1 MKSNGTI
8 NMIFLILLLEW
19 STFLYSQLAPGS
31 SNQQQVAMGQS
42 KYTELTQASNMPK
55 YGSCWMKAL
64 SQLQSTCDQL
74 SDGSHSRLALQF
86 ANCLLAQTG
95 QKTYP
100 CDESDD
106 ISKCL
111 ENVDTNAW
119 TSYSNFFTHTHNM
132 CHFLKSQQWQE
143 LTHQTINKLS
153 DTSAETVQ
161 KLEQSHLLQQ
171 ELAAGQLESLEYH
184 RQLVENG
191 SYLSQAIE
199 ASRGNVRE
207 MLDEFKL
214 STLEQRNMLF
224 EVFDRVSKLQN
235 LVVSEVSWL
244 YTVVFYCFC
253 LLVIYLVTATRR
265 TADARLWL
273 FLILTINFGLERMV
287 IKMSIV
293 DESASNSSITE
304 VTSEVLNQRIWAVRN
319 SSVAICFLTLV
330 VMAFRFKDYNL
341 INNRLLEDIQKQN
354 LELKRSME
362 TFKIDNKNSYN
373 QQKPGSGLYD
383 TLDGLGHLKL
393 KEMLEED
400 TGWQGD
406 EEDDFSDNDSDD
418 SFNST
423 QTDRTFN
430 PEDFSTAVGSR
441 ETTPTPFN
449 DINLAMED
457 IDSRLVVS
465 TPLKSGKGVPQLTNY
480 KDDISR
486 PTTSNLSTDVIG
498 SRNSSVLDS
507 SSSSRY
513 NFRPRSRSS
522 FSSVK
527 SPSPTQVSNE
537 EVINALNV
545 SNRNKTKIQMGK
557 GRKSLNNTSDSESTP
572 KKITRRKRVQPDVSI
587 REEFSADEN

>member
-1 MKSNGTI
+1 
-8 NMIFLILLLEW
+8 
-19 STFLYSQLAPGS
+19 
-31 SNQQQVAMGQS
+31 
-42 KYTELTQASNMPK
+42 
-55 YGSCWMKAL
+55 
-64 SQLQSTCDQL
+64 
-74 SDGSHSRLALQF
+74 
-86 ANCLLAQTG
+86 
-95 QKTYP
+95 
-100 CDESDD
+100 
-106 ISKCL
+106 
-111 ENVDTNAW
+111 
-119 TSYSNFFTHTHNM
+119 M

-153 DTSAETVQ
+153 DTSAETVE

-199 ASRGNVRE
+199 ASRGNVRG

-265 TADARLWL
+265 TSDARLWL

-293 DESASNSSITE
+293 DDSANNSSITE

-400 TGWQGD
+400 TGWHGD

-457 IDSRLVVS
+457 IDSRLVS

-486 PTTSNLSTDVIG
+486 PTTTNLSTDVIC

-507 SSSSRY
+507 SSR
-513 NFRPRSRSS
+513 
-522 FSSVK
+522 
-527 SPSPTQVSNE
+527 
-537 EVINALNV
+537 
-545 SNRNKTKIQMGK
+545 
-557 GRKSLNNTSDSESTP
+557 
-572 KKITRRKRVQPDVSI
+572 
-587 REEFSADEN
+587 